1 MSGPTYEVRQ
11 TRRGELVVCVI
22 DGVEGTARV
31 FSRGLEEAKARAEAQ
46 ARRLLAERNAPR

>member
-1 MSGPTYEVRQ
+1 MSQPSYEVR
-11 TRRGELVVCVI
+11 RVRGADLVVCTI

-31 FSRGLEEAKARAEAQ
+31 FSRGLEEAKQRAEEQ